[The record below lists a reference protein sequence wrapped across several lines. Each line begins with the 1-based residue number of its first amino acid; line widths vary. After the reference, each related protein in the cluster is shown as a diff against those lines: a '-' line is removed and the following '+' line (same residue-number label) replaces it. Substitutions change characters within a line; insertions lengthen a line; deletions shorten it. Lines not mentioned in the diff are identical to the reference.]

1 MSYFEKCEELLWY
14 DYQWKSYFF
23 AECSR
28 LAYHDG
34 TRAKRHFKQIG
45 FTTYKF
51 FDVEGAQCHIAQ
63 NKDTIIIAFRG
74 TEPKEFSDIKADL
87 NAFKGKS
94 RTEGYVHNG
103 FKDEVDKLWADIKVS
118 LARKGKRRLYVCG
131 HSLGAAMATICASR
145 LEVEVEELY
154 TYGSPR
160 VGGNEFVHNLLVTHY
175 RHVNN
180 NDIVTKVPFWIMGFR
195 HHGDLTYINHYGNI
209 RKLTVW
215 QRVKDQLRGR
225 WAAIKK
231 LQLFDGIRDH
241 DIAKYSEKLK
251 TFVRIEPNMEGS

>member
-1 MSYFEKCEELLWY
+1 MNTFFDKCEEL
-14 DYQWKSYFF
+14 DFVNSNWKSYFF
-23 AECSR
+23 AECSK
-28 LAYHDG
+28 LAYLNSFP
-34 TRAKRHFKQIG
+34 AKKEFKKIG

-63 NKDTIIIAFRG
+63 NKDVVIIAFRG

-94 RTEGYVHNG
+94 RTEGMVHNG
-103 FKDEVDKLWADIKVS
+103 FKNEIDKLWADVSVS
-118 LARKGKRRLYVCG
+118 LQRIGKRKLYICG

-145 LEVEVEELY
+145 LEEHHPELY

-160 VGGNEFVHNLLVTHY
+160 VGGKEFVRNCLVNHN

-180 NDIVTKVPFWIMGFR
+180 NDMVTSVPFWIMGFR
-195 HHGDLTYINHYGNI
+195 HHGDLTYINTYGNI
-209 RKLTVW
+209 RQLTIW
-215 QRVKDQLRGR
+215 QRVKDQWRGR

-231 LQLFDGIRDH
+231 FQFFDGIRDH
-241 DIAKYSEKLK
+241 SMGSYSKYLK
-251 TFVRIEPNMEGS
+251 RRVGE

>member
-1 MSYFEKCEELLWY
+1 MSSYFEKCKEL
-14 DYQWKSYFF
+14 DFDDSNWKSYFF

-51 FDVEGAQCHIAQ
+51 FDVEGAQCHIAK
-63 NKDTIIIAFRG
+63 NKEVTVIAFRG

-94 RTEGYVHNG
+94 RTEGMVHNG
-103 FKDEVDKLWADIKVS
+103 FKNEIDKLWADVSVS
-118 LARKGKRRLYVCG
+118 LQRIGKRKLYICG

-145 LEVEVEELY
+145 LEEHFPQLY

-160 VGGNEFVHNLLVTHY
+160 VGGKEFVRNCLVDHY

-180 NDIVTKVPFWIMGFR
+180 NDIVTSVPFWIMGFR
-195 HHGDLTYINHYGNI
+195 HHGDLTYINTYGNI
-209 RKLTVW
+209 RQLTIW
-215 QRVKDQLRGR
+215 QRVKDQWRGR

-231 LQLFDGIRDH
+231 FQLFDGIRDH
-241 DIAKYSEKLK
+241 SMGSYSAYLK
-251 TFVRIEPNMEGS
+251 RRVD

>member
-1 MSYFEKCEELLWY
+1 MSSYFEKCKEL
-14 DYQWKSYFF
+14 DFDDSNWKSYFF

-63 NKDTIIIAFRG
+63 SKDVIIIAFRG

-94 RTEGYVHNG
+94 RTEGMVHNG
-103 FKDEVDKLWADIKVS
+103 FKNEIDKLWADVSVS
-118 LARKGKRRLYVCG
+118 LQRIGKRKL
-131 HSLGAAMATICASR
+131 
-145 LEVEVEELY
+145 
-154 TYGSPR
+154 YGSPR
-160 VGGNEFVHNLLVTHY
+160 VGGKEFVRNCLVDHY

-180 NDIVTKVPFWIMGFR
+180 NDIVTSVPFWIMGFR
-195 HHGDLTYINHYGNI
+195 HHGDLTYINTYGNI
-209 RKLTVW
+209 RQLTIW
-215 QRVKDQLRGR
+215 QRVKDQWRGR

-231 LQLFDGIRDH
+231 FQLFDGIRDH
-241 DIAKYSEKLK
+241 SMGSYSEYLK
-251 TFVRIEPNMEGS
+251 RRVD